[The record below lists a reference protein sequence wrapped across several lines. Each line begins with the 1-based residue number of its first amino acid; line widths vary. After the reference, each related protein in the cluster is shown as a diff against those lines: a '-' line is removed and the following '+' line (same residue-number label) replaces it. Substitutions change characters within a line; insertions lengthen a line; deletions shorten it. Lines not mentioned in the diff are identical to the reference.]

1 MDIYSEKKAMKD
13 LNSLYAEAV
22 YGKPK
27 SAGQELASREK
38 RDDAAGAPKKMI
50 VTRADK
56 KANTKA
62 YQNYKAGAKG
72 YAAADHLKNEEYAEL
87 YASINEKKAAKDYDG
102 DGKIES
108 GTAEYKGSKDKAIKK
123 AMAKEGY
130 GKKKKKH
137 DCASKVK
144 HEEYGVGN
152 CIKEMHDLDE
162 NGNVAHYDVMFDHG
176 VEKHVPVESLQILE
190 GHMHEHFIKEKESYD
205 TVAAVIDYDR
215 SKKGTDDATYDSM
228 HGKKKQ
234 AKKERDYAAFERGKM
249 KKDDPNWKHKKGS
262 TSESFSN
269 WRDDL
274 TEYTNVVDEPE
285 SKAAKKVKESNVKNK
300 VVIDPEVK
308 LEQALG
314 GEVEVIE
321 EDKDTKI
328 KEEILWDRVAEA
340 LDELGEMNDVQ
351 FKVSPMTEEEIL
363 ELNWDVFDE
372 GYQRDPEKGEAEAK
386 KADKRSAKQKRMDS
400 PDRGINSPAFK
411 EFMKQY
417 GG

>member
-87 YASINEKKAAKDYDG
+87 YATMNEKKADKDYDG
-102 DGKIES
+102 DGKVES
-108 GTAEYKGSKDKAIKK
+108 GKEEYFGSKDKAIKK
-123 AMAKEGY
+123 AM
-130 GKKKKKH
+130 GKKVKEDAEYGYDSKGRSKNPK
-137 DCASKVK
+137 DIKNRKVK
-144 HEEYGVGN
+144 
-152 CIKEMHDLDE
+152 
-162 NGNVAHYDVMFDHG
+162 
-176 VEKHVPVESLQILE
+176 
-190 GHMHEHFIKEKESYD
+190 
-205 TVAAVIDYDR
+205 
-215 SKKGTDDATYDSM
+215 
-228 HGKKKQ
+228 
-234 AKKERDYAAFERGKM
+234 
-249 KKDDPNWKHKKGS
+249 
-262 TSESFSN
+262 ESFSN
-269 WRDDL
+269 WRNDIS
-274 TEYTNVVDEPE
+274 EVVDEPE

-314 GEVEVIE
+314 GEVETIE
-321 EDKDTKI
+321 EDKNLKI

-351 FKVSPMTEEEIL
+351 FKVSPMTEEEII

-372 GYQRDPEKGEAEAK
+372 NYQAMRNPEKEEK
-386 KADKRSAKQKRMDS
+386 KDKRSAKQKRMDS

>member
-123 AMAKEGY
+123 AMAKEE
-130 GKKKKKH
+130 
-137 DCASKVK
+137 V
-144 HEEYGVGN
+144 VN
-152 CIKEMHDLDE
+152 
-162 NGNVAHYDVMFDHG
+162 
-176 VEKHVPVESLQILE
+176 
-190 GHMHEHFIKEKESYD
+190 EKESYK

-215 SKKGTDDATYDSM
+215 SKKGTDDATYDSE
-228 HGKKKQ
+228 HGKKKE

-351 FKVSPMTEEEIL
+351 FKVSPMTDEEIL

-372 GYQRDPEKGEAEAK
+372 NYQAMRNPEKEEK
-386 KADKRSAKQKRMDS
+386 KDKRSAREKRMAD
-400 PDRGINSPAFK
+400 PEKGINSPAFK

>member
-38 RDDAAGAPKKMI
+38 RDDAAGAPKKMV

-56 KANTKA
+56 KANTPA
-62 YQNYKAGAKG
+62 YQNYKKGVKG

-123 AMAKEGY
+123 AMAKEE
-130 GKKKKKH
+130 
-137 DCASKVK
+137 V
-144 HEEYGVGN
+144 VN
-152 CIKEMHDLDE
+152 
-162 NGNVAHYDVMFDHG
+162 
-176 VEKHVPVESLQILE
+176 
-190 GHMHEHFIKEKESYD
+190 EKESYK

-215 SKKGTDDATYDSM
+215 SKKGTDDATYDSEL
-228 HGKKKQ
+228 GKKKE

-314 GEVEVIE
+314 GEVETIE
-321 EDKDTKI
+321 EDNNLKI

-351 FKVSPMTEEEIL
+351 FKVSPMTEEEII

-372 GYQRDPEKGEAEAK
+372 NYQAMRNPEKEEK
-386 KADKRSAKQKRMDS
+386 KDKRSAREKRMAD
-400 PDRGINSPAFK
+400 PEKGINSPAFK

>member
-87 YASINEKKAAKDYDG
+87 YATMNGQKVPTTEAY
-102 DGKIES
+102 
-108 GTAEYKGSKDKAIKK
+108 GS
-123 AMAKEGY
+123 
-130 GKKKKKH
+130 KKKKKH

-144 HEEYGVGN
+144 HEEYGMGR
-152 CIKEMHDLDE
+152 CIPEMHDLDE
-162 NGNVAHYDVMFDHG
+162 HGNVVHYDVMFEHG
-176 VEKHVPVESLQILE
+176 VEKHIPVSSLEIVE
-190 GHMHEHFIKEKESYD
+190 GHMHEHVIREKM
-205 TVAAVIDYDR
+205 AAKDYDGDGKIESGKDEYFG
-215 SKKGTDDATYDSM
+215 SKDKAIKKAM
-228 HGKKKQ
+228 GKKV
-234 AKKERDYAAFERGKM
+234 KK
-249 KKDDPNWKHKKGS
+249 
-262 TSESFSN
+262 ESFSN
-269 WRDDL
+269 WRNDIS
-274 TEYTNVVDEPE
+274 EVVDEPE

-314 GEVEVIE
+314 GQVEVLESKICGCGQDRCVTYGKGGKVE
-321 EDKDTKI
+321 KENKI

-351 FKVSPMTEEEIL
+351 FKVSPMTEEEII

-372 GYQRDPEKGEAEAK
+372 NYQAMRNPEKEEK
-386 KADKRSAKQKRMDS
+386 KDKRSAREKRMAD
-400 PDRGINSPAFK
+400 PEKGINSPAFK

>member
-38 RDDAAGAPKKMI
+38 RDDAAGAPKKMV

-62 YQNYKAGAKG
+62 YQNYKAGVKG

-87 YASINEKKAAKDYDG
+87 YATMNEKKADKDYDG
-102 DGKIES
+102 DGKVES
-108 GTAEYKGSKDKAIKK
+108 GKEEYFGSKDKAIKK
-123 AMAKEGY
+123 AM
-130 GKKKKKH
+130 GKK
-137 DCASKVK
+137 VK
-144 HEEYGVGN
+144 
-152 CIKEMHDLDE
+152 
-162 NGNVAHYDVMFDHG
+162 
-176 VEKHVPVESLQILE
+176 
-190 GHMHEHFIKEKESYD
+190 
-205 TVAAVIDYDR
+205 
-215 SKKGTDDATYDSM
+215 
-228 HGKKKQ
+228 
-234 AKKERDYAAFERGKM
+234 
-249 KKDDPNWKHKKGS
+249 
-262 TSESFSN
+262 ESFSN
-269 WRDDL
+269 WRNDIS
-274 TEYTNVVDEPE
+274 EVVDEPE
-285 SKAAKKVKESNVKNK
+285 AKAAKKVKESNVKNK

-314 GEVEVIE
+314 GEVETIE
-321 EDKDTKI
+321 EDKNLKI

-351 FKVSPMTEEEIL
+351 FKVSPMTEEEII

-372 GYQRDPEKGEAEAK
+372 NYQAMRNPEKEEK
-386 KADKRSAKQKRMDS
+386 KDKRSAREKRMAD
-400 PDRGINSPAFK
+400 PEKGINSPAFK

>member
-1 MDIYSEKKAMKD
+1 M
-13 LNSLYAEAV
+13 
-22 YGKPK
+22 
-27 SAGQELASREK
+27 
-38 RDDAAGAPKKMI
+38 
-50 VTRADK
+50 
-56 KANTKA
+56 
-62 YQNYKAGAKG
+62 
-72 YAAADHLKNEEYAEL
+72 
-87 YASINEKKAAKDYDG
+87 
-102 DGKIES
+102 
-108 GTAEYKGSKDKAIKK
+108 
-123 AMAKEGY
+123 
-130 GKKKKKH
+130 
-137 DCASKVK
+137 
-144 HEEYGVGN
+144 
-152 CIKEMHDLDE
+152 
-162 NGNVAHYDVMFDHG
+162 
-176 VEKHVPVESLQILE
+176 
-190 GHMHEHFIKEKESYD
+190 
-205 TVAAVIDYDR
+205 IDYDR

-351 FKVSPMTEEEIL
+351 FKVSPMTDEEIL

-372 GYQRDPEKGEAEAK
+372 NYQAMRNPEKEEK
-386 KADKRSAKQKRMDS
+386 KDKRSAREKRMAD
-400 PDRGINSPAFK
+400 PEKGINSPAFK